1 MKTIFSILFFALL
14 IRGVPLKA
22 QDTDRLIQRGNEEY
36 NRKEYQM
43 AEAAYNEVLNMD
55 PANNIAKYNK
65 AAALYRQTKADESV
79 KVLEDLAF
87 KTEAPD
93 LKSKAYY
100 NKGAILS
107 AQKKL
112 EESIEAYKN
121 ALRQNPDDKEARE
134 NLQKALLELK
144 KKTPQKKDDKKK
156 PQPQQQKPQPKMN
169 QKEAEQRLK
178 LLEQKEKE
186 VQQRLLK
193 EKSKTGGLPKDW

>member
-1 MKTIFSILFFALL
+1 MKTIFSILLFVLL
-14 IRGVPLKA
+14 IRGLPLNA

-93 LKSKAYY
+93 LK
-100 NKGAILS
+100 
-107 AQKKL
+107 
-112 EESIEAYKN
+112 
-121 ALRQNPDDKEARE
+121 
-134 NLQKALLELK
+134 
-144 KKTPQKKDDKKK
+144 
-156 PQPQQQKPQPKMN
+156 
-169 QKEAEQRLK
+169 
-178 LLEQKEKE
+178 
-186 VQQRLLK
+186 
-193 EKSKTGGLPKDW
+193 

>member
-1 MKTIFSILFFALL
+1 MKTIFSILYLAFIIPALSL
-14 IRGVPLKA
+14 QA

-36 NRKEYQM
+36 KRKEYQM

-55 PANNIAKYNK
+55 PANSIAKYNK
-65 AAALYRQTKADESV
+65 AAALYRQTKSDESV

-144 KKTPQKKDDKKK
+144 KKTPQKKTIRKSRSLNNKS
-156 PQPQQQKPQPKMN
+156 PS
-169 QKEAEQRLK
+169 LK
-178 LLEQKEKE
+178 
-186 VQQRLLK
+186 
-193 EKSKTGGLPKDW
+193 